1 MPQGESGRGRDAV
14 RLLDMGPGWVR
25 VQGVP
30 DADLRIR
37 LLQVGIGEGVLL
49 RVVGVLP
56 GAIRVV
62 EQGQNRWAFGR
73 GIARQIEI
81 QPE

>member
-1 MPQGESGRGRDAV
+1 M
-14 RLLDMGPGWVR
+14 RLLDAGPGWVR

-30 DADLRIR
+30 DTDLRIR

-56 GAIRVV
+56 GGTRVV
-62 EQGQNRWAFGR
+62 EQGQSRWAFGR
-73 GIARQIEI
+73 GIARRIEI
-81 QPE
+81 HPV